1 MRSLVSGQQ
10 PTDEDFP
17 LLSYEADHFAQMT
30 ERSTRFSALVAGGRS
45 IFLVLWRILP
55 RY

>member
-1 MRSLVSGQQ
+1 MGRLDGEMMSDSGKEVCDL
-10 PTDEDFP
+10 PFDAESRKRP
-17 LLSYEADHFAQMT
+17 A
-30 ERSTRFSALVAGGRS
+30 ALVAGGRS